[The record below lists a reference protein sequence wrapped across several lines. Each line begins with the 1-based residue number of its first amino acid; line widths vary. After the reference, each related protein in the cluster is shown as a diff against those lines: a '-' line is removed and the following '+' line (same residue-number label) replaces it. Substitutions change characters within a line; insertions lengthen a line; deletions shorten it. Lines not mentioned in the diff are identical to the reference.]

1 MSVALYVVL
10 ALIVGY
16 ILYETFAAP
25 IKEGFTVPRRAD
37 IGLMSDGWGEEA
49 GWVRD
54 LRYTESFTD
63 VQGLGVASDFCRAV
77 ARKGDPAS
85 LQIACALGTRDGM
98 DTLEYRSKTARD
110 GFRFSRDDYWSARNN
125 PKGRMDY
132 CRILRD
138 EETGAW
144 ASFCAV
150 AGREGFKAA
159 EVRDTDPPAPIRQL
173 LEFYEGAMTWF
184 RWQDDTVDSTGLAA
198 IEVHGTPEVP
208 LLLNPVKSRGLQLNR
223 ISPDGS
229 KKEPHD
235 YLRWGEQD
243 TLSLDQAIPPNHIR
257 AICFWIWWD
266 GFEKGSMVVEARN
279 QAKDRILLGIEGGG
293 VEIPGFRTANPA
305 TEVSPQQALQQCIQ
319 IEPEP
324 TPKLTNTKPSL
335 TDSATYIF
343 EIWDAEQRLMRLA
356 GPMGSAK
363 IGEWQHVAVT
373 TTDATAWW
381 PTWTMWING
390 IEVAKKVEGR
400 LSPALQLTE
409 NYIGRNMRGCIQDFR
424 IYRTPLTH
432 EKLQASIAWSK
443 PLLHQSP

>member
-1 MSVALYVVL
+1 
-10 ALIVGY
+10 
-16 ILYETFAAP
+16 
-25 IKEGFTVPRRAD
+25 
-37 IGLMSDGWGEEA
+37 
-49 GWVRD
+49 
-54 LRYTESFTD
+54 
-63 VQGLGVASDFCRAV
+63 
-77 ARKGDPAS
+77 
-85 LQIACALGTRDGM
+85 
-98 DTLEYRSKTARD
+98 
-110 GFRFSRDDYWSARNN
+110 
-125 PKGRMDY
+125 MDY

-184 RWQDDTVDSTGLAA
+184 RFQDDTVDSTGLGA

-243 TLSLDQAIPPNHIR
+243 TLSLDQAIPPNQIR

-266 GFEKGSMVVEARN
+266 GFEKGAMVVEARN
-279 QAKDRILLGIEGGG
+279 SAKDRILLGIEGGG
-293 VEIPGFRTANPA
+293 VEIPGFRAA
-305 TEVSPQQALQQCIQ
+305 TRAVEVSPQQALQQCIQ

-324 TPKLTNTKPSL
+324 IPQLTRTKAAL
-335 TDSATYIF
+335 GDSATYIF

-356 GPMGSAK
+356 SPMGSAK
-363 IGEWQHVAVT
+363 VGEWQHVAIT

-409 NYIGRNMRGCIQDFR
+409 NYIGRGLRGCIQDFR

>member
-10 ALIVGY
+10 ALLVGY
-16 ILYETFAAP
+16 ILYETFGSV
-25 IKEGFTVPRRAD
+25 KEGFTVPRRAD
-37 IGLMSDGWGEEA
+37 IGLTSEGWGEEA
-49 GWVRD
+49 GWFRD

-98 DTLEYRSKTARD
+98 DTLEYRSKSVRD
-110 GFRFSRDDYWSARNN
+110 GFRFSRDDYWSTRNN

-138 EETGAW
+138 EETGTW

-159 EVRDTDPPAPIRQL
+159 EVRDTDPPAPIKQL
-173 LEFYEGAMTWF
+173 LEFYDGALTWLRF
-184 RWQDDTVDSTGLAA
+184 QDDTVDSTGLAA
-198 IEVHGTPEVP
+198 IEIHGMPEVP

-229 KKEPHD
+229 KKEPVD
-235 YLRWGEQD
+235 YLRWGEPD
-243 TLSLDQAIPPNHIR
+243 TLSLDQAIPPNQIR
-257 AICFWIWWD
+257 AICFWVWWD
-266 GFEKGSMVVEARN
+266 GFEKGAMVMEARN
-279 QAKDRILLGIEGGG
+279 EAKDRILLGIEGGG
-293 VEIPGFRTANPA
+293 VEIPGFRAASPA
-305 TEVSPQQALQQCIQ
+305 VEVSPQQALEQGIR

-324 TPKLTNTKPSL
+324 TPQLTRTKPSL
-335 TDSATYIF
+335 GTSATYIF

-356 GPMGSAK
+356 APMDSAK
-363 IGEWQHVAVT
+363 VGEWQHVAVT
-373 TTDATAWW
+373 TTDASSWW
-381 PTWTMWING
+381 PTWTMSVNG
-390 IEVAKKVEGR
+390 IQVAEKVDGR

-409 NYIGRNMRGCIQDFR
+409 NYIGRNVRGCIQDFR
-424 IYRTPLTH
+424 IYRTPLT
-432 EKLQASIAWSK
+432 EDKLQASMAWSK
-443 PLLHQSP
+443 PRLHPSP

>member
-16 ILYETFAAP
+16 ILYETLAAP
-25 IKEGFTVPRRAD
+25 VKEGFTVPRRAD
-37 IGLMSDGWGEEA
+37 IGLTAEGWGEEA

-125 PKGRMDY
+125 PKSRMDY

-159 EVRDTDPPAPIRQL
+159 EVRDTDPPPYVRQL

-184 RWQDDTVDSTGLAA
+184 RFQDDTVDSTGLGA

-223 ISPDGS
+223 DT

-243 TLSLDQAIPPNHIR
+243 TLSLDQAIPPNQIR
-257 AICFWIWWD
+257 AICFWVWWD
-266 GFEKGSMVVEARN
+266 GFEKGAMVVEARN

-293 VEIPGFRTANPA
+293 VEIPGFRAASPA
-305 TEVSPQQALQQCIQ
+305 TEVSPQRALAEGIQ

-324 TPKLTNTKPSL
+324 FPNLTNTKPSL
-335 TDSATYIF
+335 AESATYIF

-363 IGEWQHVAVT
+363 TGEWQHVAVT
-373 TTDATAWW
+373 TSDASSWW

-390 IEVAKKVEGR
+390 IEVAQKVDGR